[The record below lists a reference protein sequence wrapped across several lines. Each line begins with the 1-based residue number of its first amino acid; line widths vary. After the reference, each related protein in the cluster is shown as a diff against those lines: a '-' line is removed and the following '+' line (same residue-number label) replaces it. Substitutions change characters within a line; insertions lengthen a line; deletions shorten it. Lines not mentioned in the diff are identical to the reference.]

1 MSDEYIN
8 YNNCDKYY
16 YYLSTYRKDS
26 IINYINHYKEISF
39 EEVDKYINKEQKILL
54 QQTKQQQKS
63 FNQID
68 SK

>member
-1 MSDEYIN
+1 MDGPQ
-8 YNNCDKYY
+8 
-16 YYLSTYRKDS
+16 
-26 IINYINHYKEISF
+26 HF
-39 EEVDKYINKEQKILL
+39 EERNSQLDKYINKEQKILL